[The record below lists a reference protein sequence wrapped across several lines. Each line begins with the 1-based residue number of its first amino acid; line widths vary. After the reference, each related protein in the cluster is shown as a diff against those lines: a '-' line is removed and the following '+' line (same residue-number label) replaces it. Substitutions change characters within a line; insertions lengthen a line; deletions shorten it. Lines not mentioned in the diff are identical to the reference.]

1 LCPESPVFKSKYLKR
16 SIAHYLQAVDNKL
29 KEIYPLDN
37 AFSEK
42 ELINLGG

>member
-1 LCPESPVFKSKYLKR
+1 
-16 SIAHYLQAVDNKL
+16 LQAADNKW

-42 ELINLGG
+42 ELILDISAGKLAQLAIQKPVQE